1 MSIPQSMSV
10 LQIMALE
17 HAKVIELPVP
27 EPEQGEVLVKI
38 LAVVTCNQYDLHIYE
53 GRPMLDPNQPVN
65 FPQPPGFPGHEWV
78 GEVVKVGPGVT
89 ELKMGD
95 WVCTPGGKGQGRSY
109 PGAYAQYRVVN
120 ESSTVRV
127 PVGMEPL
134 KLAPVEMGACVAA
147 NMLDL
152 KAINAIE
159 GKRVAVSG
167 LGPAGLIG
175 AQMLRAEGATEV
187 VGIEPSAKRREYA
200 LSMGVVDHVIDPLS
214 EEGKALPLRRDRGQ
228 AVIDVGLDCAGA
240 RASAQYLMD
249 HTREIVSFFAV
260 QREPYSFEG
269 WWVGQHQGL
278 KVFGTPNRHPGC
290 GDYVVRKIK
299 SGSIDLSLT
308 VTHTLEMAE
317 YGQAMQMIKA
327 QQAMKVA
334 FFPNGPL
341 T

>member
-10 LQIMALE
+10 VQIMALE
-17 HAKVIELPVP
+17 HAEVIELPVP

-38 LAVVTCNQYDLHIYE
+38 LAVVTCNQFDLHIYE
-53 GRPMLDPNQPVN
+53 GRPMLDPNQPII

-78 GEVVKVGPGVT
+78 GEVVKTGPGVT
-89 ELKMGD
+89 ELCLGD
-95 WVCTPGGKGQGRSY
+95 WVCTPGGRGQGRSS

-120 ESSTVRV
+120 ESMTVRV

-134 KLAPVEMGACVAA
+134 KLAPVEMGACLAA

-175 AQMLRAEGATEV
+175 AQMLRSEGAAEV
-187 VGIEPSAKRREYA
+187 IGIEPSAKRREHA
-200 LSMGVVDHVIDPLS
+200 LSVGVVDRIVDPMS
-214 EEGKALPLRRDRGQ
+214 EEGKALPLRRSGG

-269 WWVGQHQGL
+269 WYVGQHQGL
-278 KVFGTPNRHPGC
+278 KIFGTPGRTPPC
-290 GDYVVRKIK
+290 GDYVARKVK
-299 SGSIDLSLT
+299 NGSIDLSLT

-317 YGQAMQMIKA
+317 YGQAMQLIKS

>member
-1 MSIPQSMSV
+1 MSKSMSV

-17 HAKVIELPVP
+17 HARVIELPVP

-53 GRPMLDPNQPVN
+53 GRPMLDPNQPVD

-78 GEVVKVGPGVT
+78 GEVVQVGPGVT
-89 ELKMGD
+89 ELHLGD
-95 WVCTPGGKGQGRSY
+95 WVCMPGGKGRGRSY
-109 PGAYAQYRVVN
+109 PGAYAQYKVLH
-120 ESSTVRV
+120 ESTAVRV
-127 PVGMEPL
+127 PAGMEPL
-134 KLAPVEMGACVAA
+134 KLAPVEMGACLAA
-147 NMLDL
+147 NMLEL
-152 KAINAIE
+152 KAMNAIE

-175 AQMLRAEGATEV
+175 AQMLRAEGAAEV
-187 VGIEPSAKRREYA
+187 IGIEPNAKRREYA
-200 LSMGVVDHVIDPLS
+200 LSIGVVDRVINPLS
-214 EEGKALPLRRDRGQ
+214 EDGKALPLRRGGSP

-260 QREPYSFEG
+260 QREAYSFEG

-278 KVFGTPNRHPGC
+278 KVFGTPDRHPGC
-290 GDYVVRKIK
+290 GDYVVRKVK

-308 VTHTLEMAE
+308 VSHTLEMAE
-317 YGQAMQMIKA
+317 YGQAIQLIKS
-327 QQAMKVA
+327 QQALKVA